1 MNKPRPF
8 NHQPIYTDA
17 RRERLQ
23 QVEQRARQE
32 LGLAPASSYVPS
44 NLRGTFSAKQ
54 KEHRKGRGLLL
65 WSLPM
70 LLAVILVILASVL
83 LIAFSHSK

>member
-8 NHQPIYTDA
+8 NHLPIYTDA

-23 QVEQRARQE
+23 QVELRARQE

-54 KEHRKGRGLLL
+54 KEHQKGRELLL

>member
-32 LGLAPASSYVPS
+32 LGLVEGVPLEQAI
-44 NLRGTFSAKQ
+44 LRTCNG
-54 KEHRKGRGLLL
+54 
-65 WSLPM
+65 
-70 LLAVILVILASVL
+70 V
-83 LIAFSHSK
+83 

>member
-8 NHQPIYTDA
+8 NHQPIYIDA
-17 RRERLQ
+17 RRERLE

-32 LGLAPASSYVPS
+32 LGLAPRSAYTPS
-44 NLRGTFSAKQ
+44 DLHGVFSAAQKQ
-54 KEHRKGRGLLL
+54 RWKGSRLLL

>member
-8 NHQPIYTDA
+8 NHQPIYIDA
-17 RRERLQ
+17 RRERLE

-32 LGLAPASSYVPS
+32 LGLAPQGAYVPS
-44 NLRGTFSAKQ
+44 DLHGVFSTAQKQ
-54 KEHRKGRGLLL
+54 RRKGRGLLL

-70 LLAVILVILASVL
+70 FLAVLLVLLASVL
-83 LIAFSHSK
+83 LIAFSRS

>member
-8 NHQPIYTDA
+8 NHQPIYIDE
-17 RRERLQ
+17 RRERLE

-32 LGLAPASSYVPS
+32 LGLAPVSAYVPS
-44 NLRGTFSAKQ
+44 DLRGVFSANQKQ
-54 KEHRKGRGLLL
+54 LRKGKGPLF

-70 LLAVILVILASVL
+70 LLSVLIVLLAAVL
-83 LIAFSHSK
+83 LIVFSRF